1 MPSKSVRKGRVPA
14 EMLNIGGTAA
24 AILAVVAAG
33 AGLSSLLPD
42 PSPWL
47 RAAAFLAPAS
57 FAFACYWWA
66 AQKL

>member
-1 MPSKSVRKGRVPA
+1 MPSNSLRKGRAPA
-14 EMLNIGGTAA
+14 EMRNIGATAA

-33 AGLSSLLPD
+33 AGLASVLPD

-47 RAAAFLAPAS
+47 KAAAFLAPAS
-57 FAFACYWWA
+57 LAFACYWWA